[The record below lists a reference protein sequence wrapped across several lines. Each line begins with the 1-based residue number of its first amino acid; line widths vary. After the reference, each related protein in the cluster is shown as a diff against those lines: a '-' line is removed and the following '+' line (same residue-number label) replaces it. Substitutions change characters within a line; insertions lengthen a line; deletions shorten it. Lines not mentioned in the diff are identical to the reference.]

1 MSWGLKSSYTAKE
14 FFNRTSLL
22 MITDGIKLNKSQ
34 IKEKFFLF
42 HQQQS
47 VELIQIDSPRWLSLS
62 LFFQLLYH
70 YTYIELV
77 VFVVVV
83 VVFNSCVALLIIF
96 FIV

>member
-47 VELIQIDSPRWLSLS
+47 VELIQIDSPPLALSLS
-62 LFFQLLYH
+62 FSSYYTITPISSWLFC
-70 YTYIELV
+70 
-77 VFVVVV
+77 VVVV
-83 VVFNSCVALLIIF
+83 LFNSCVALLIIF